1 MDELT
6 FDPLTHLP
14 PILGLPTVLRE
25 LLGVPYSEVVENA
38 ATGAGTA
45 MKTGDSD
52 NEKVQAEKRE
62 RANRLWGSWV

>member
-1 MDELT
+1 
-6 FDPLTHLP
+6 
-14 PILGLPTVLRE
+14 LPTVLRE
-25 LLGVPYSEVVENA
+25 LLGVPYSEVVETNA